1 MVSKKT
7 LGDLG
12 WVVTLDDGR
21 FVHFAKD
28 FDTLVIDR
36 KGKTLYGVLG
46 DTTLEEPVFHDMELS
61 FAEIAAILDFI
72 VEDAIY

>member
-1 MVSKKT
+1 MVSKKS

-12 WVVTLDDGR
+12 WAVMFDAGHTVRFSNGDD
-21 FVHFAKD
+21 
-28 FDTLVIDR
+28 VIDIDR
-36 KGKTLYGVLG
+36 IGKTVSFDRCGSMYR
-46 DTTLEEPVFHDMELS
+46 P